1 MIMKNNELNNFI
13 TDEQLT
19 EFFDAKEAGK
29 TYAEALDALHLK
41 ALSQSE
47 ESEMKAFWDMHDRV
61 SGLAAEVHAP
71 ESLVKRIIGE
81 TSERISN
88 FAVSFPEQKQQK
100 VIASPYVRTVDYLK
114 RPIRSSWKIITPIT
128 VIFFALVG
136 MLGTED
142 TLRAPPSP
150 AFTANDRG
158 AARLAVVTE
167 RIDSVDEILSTLSS
181 ETDMEASLFA
191 DVNNDIALI
200 EGDASTAGEL
210 SNAYDETT
218 F

>member
-1 MIMKNNELNNFI
+1 MKHNEFNNII

-19 EFFDAKEAGK
+19 LFFDAKEAGK
-29 TYAEALDALHLK
+29 TYADALDALHLK

-47 ESEMKAFWDMHDRV
+47 ESEMKALWDMHDRV
-61 SGLAAEVHAP
+61 SGLAAEVRAP
-71 ESLVKRIIGE
+71 ESLVKRIISE

-100 VIASPYVRTVDYLK
+100 VIASPYARTVDYLK

-136 MLGTED
+136 VLGTED
-142 TLRAPPSP
+142 ALRTPPSP
-150 AFTANDRG
+150 SFTANDRG

-181 ETDMEASLFA
+181 EADSEASLLA
-191 DVNNDIALI
+191 DVNNDLALV

-210 SNAYDETT
+210 TNAYDETT